1 MTLAQILWVI
11 LAIVLII
18 WLWGL
23 LIGSVGPVINILLI
37 VALVILLYNLFVGPR
52 PVA

>member
-1 MTLAQILWVI
+1 MSLANILWIV

-23 LIGSVGPVINILLI
+23 LIGSAGPLINILLV

-52 PVA
+52 PTA

>member
-1 MTLAQILWVI
+1 MTLANILWII
-11 LAIVLII
+11 LAIILVV

-23 LIGSVGPVINILLI
+23 LVGSVGPLINILLV
-37 VALVILLYNLFVGPR
+37 VALLILLYNLFVGPR